1 MACEFG
7 VSGYNVSPVPY
18 RQVSEGSLIGTTK
31 EYSMPQ
37 EQEELAGDVL
47 RVGAGSNTKS
57 VASAIA
63 HAVYEQ
69 RTVKIR
75 AIGAGAVNQAV
86 KSIAI
91 ARGYVAP
98 RGFDLNCTPGFATVP
113 SRDGDISAIVFTV
126 STS

>member
-1 MACEFG
+1 
-7 VSGYNVSPVPY
+7 
-18 RQVSEGSLIGTTK
+18 
-31 EYSMPQ
+31 MPQ
-37 EQEELAGDVL
+37 EELDGDVL
-47 RVGAGSNTKS
+47 RVGAGSNTKA

-63 HAVYEQ
+63 HAIYEI

-91 ARGYVAP
+91 ARGYCAP
-98 RGFDLNCTPGFATVP
+98 RGYDLSCTPGFATIP

-126 STS
+126 TAS